1 MPKLILDDFCFP
13 TKARSVIFCYLGF
26 SAYSTSLPSS
36 SKKMLIEHCA
46 QTCTLLPR
54 HVSCPRGLWGT
65 QDFWDL
71 LRAPKAKLTDMRC
84 KPSFARLN
92 TAMKGTYPVLLAS
105 KHSAGCQRV
114 YEKEI
119 LSNTP
124 PLTLTWVYYSY
135 MPTHPNLKLMLF
147 QSRPAQK

>member
-1 MPKLILDDFCFP
+1 MTSVFLQKL
-13 TKARSVIFCYLGF
+13 AQWY
-26 SAYSTSLPSS
+26 SATWDSL
-36 SKKMLIEHCA
+36 LIQLHFLPPVRKCLEHCA

-71 LRAPKAKLTDMRC
+71 RRAPKAKLTDMRC
-84 KPSFARLN
+84 KPSVARLN